1 MKILLV
7 SASPRKKISRTLALA
22 KQVLRGCAQEGA
34 TVEILHLSDYKIS
47 FCRHC
52 ELCHKKILV
61 CPIKD
66 NAMFLARKIL
76 DADGIIY
83 ATPNYINQVTGALK
97 TLFDRH
103 SHFIH
108 CKRLLGKYCAGVVTS
123 GSGYDMP
130 VARYLKYYALICGA
144 QFSGA
149 VCSRADFIDAAAR
162 AAVALGR
169 KLVSD
174 IRKKRRY
181 PGQLSRIEKGRV
193 YFGRPIEMHK
203 KDWREE
209 YLYWQD
215 KGWLA

>member
-7 SASPRKKISRTLALA
+7 NASPRKRTSRTLALA
-22 KQVLRGCAQEGA
+22 KHVLRGCAHEGA
-34 TVEILHLSDYKIS
+34 KCEIACLSDYAIR

-52 ELCHKKILV
+52 ELCHKKVMV

-66 NAMFLARKIL
+66 SAMMLARKIL

-123 GSGYDMP
+123 GSGYDKP
-130 VARYLKYYALICGA
+130 VARYLKYYSIICGA

-149 VCSRADFIDAAAR
+149 VCSRADDVDGAAEGAFT
-162 AAVALGR
+162 LGR

-181 PGQLSRIEKGRV
+181 RGQLARIEKGFK
-193 YFGRPIEMHK
+193 YFGKLIKMHK
-203 KDWREE
+203 NDWREE

-215 KGWLA
+215 QGWLA

>member
-1 MKILLV
+1 MIN
-7 SASPRKKISRTLALA
+7 ASPRKKASRTLVLG
-22 KQVLRGCAQEGA
+22 KQVARGCAEEGA
-34 TVEILHLSDYKIS
+34 RCEIVHLSDYNIG

-52 ELCHKKILV
+52 ELCHRKILV

-66 NAMFLARKIL
+66 DAMRLARRIL
-76 DADGIIY
+76 GADGIIY
-83 ATPNYINQVTGALK
+83 AAPNYINQVPGALK

-123 GSGYDMP
+123 GSGYDIP

-149 VCSRADFIDAAAR
+149 VCSRAADIGGR
-162 AAVALGR
+162 AADARALGR

-174 IRKKRRY
+174 IRKRRRY
-181 PGQLSRIEKGRV
+181 PGQLSRIEKSRI
-193 YFGRPIEMHK
+193 YFGSVVKARR

-215 KGWLA
+215 KGWLP